1 MLLDPS
7 ARGML
12 GNPGLRC
19 CWVWDKQGKFWQNKG
34 FRGKDQQQESCNS
47 AFFVKKTKQNNN
59 PKHRTTQTFNRF
71 VNHRHKRIKKY
82 SKKIHRSRLL
92 VLQGNW
98 IQLRLADPHSGSG
111 GTAVLTGTQTS

>member
-7 ARGML
+7 ARGTL

-19 CWVWDKQGKFWQNKG
+19 WWMWDKQGNLLQNKSFG
-34 FRGKDQQQESCNS
+34 GKDQQQESCNS

-82 SKKIHRSRLL
+82 SKKYIARDILFYKAIRLSYY
-92 VLQGNW
+92 W
-98 IQLRLADPHSGSG
+98 
-111 GTAVLTGTQTS
+111 LTSTWSVVE